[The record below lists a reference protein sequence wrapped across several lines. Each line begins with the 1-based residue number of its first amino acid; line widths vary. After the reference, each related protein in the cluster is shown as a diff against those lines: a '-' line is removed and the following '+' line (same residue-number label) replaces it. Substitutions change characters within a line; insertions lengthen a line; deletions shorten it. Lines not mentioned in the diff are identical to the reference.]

1 MFLRVIRPLVD
12 SRGQNGLAFWI
23 FAFNFSKDK
32 YFLNFIECGRMILEK
47 IVSNNTGP
55 ISTPTKIQNSTFS
68 GIICIGSFGNIHL
81 KRVED
86 GGSLNIC
93 GTLLNYFVWLCVLH
107 QENNNNQQRLDLA
120 WEQ

>member
-1 MFLRVIRPLVD
+1 M
-12 SRGQNGLAFWI
+12 
-23 FAFNFSKDK
+23 
-32 YFLNFIECGRMILEK
+32 NFIECGRMILEK

-55 ISTPTKIQNSTFS
+55 ICTPKRRQNSTFS

-120 WEQ
+120 RGTVIWYPKNDTMPKLFKKEKLRMLWLNLRKSTSG